1 MITAMKSFDFNLD
14 KCVKNYKQQIAN
26 DTGRLTAKLTKGGDS
41 KKEKTQEDKDKE
53 AEKKDAKDA
62 KKLRI
67 LQAPVAPAPAPAAP
81 APAAKPAAPAPAT
94 PAPAAKPATPAPAA
108 KPAAPA
114 KPDAK
119 ADAKPAAKAD
129 AKPDAKKDDKKDDDK
144 KKDAPGNYVVEKI
157 DDQTWE
163 GLNDVAAKQL
173 TIEVD
178 KSSDCIQSA
187 SMQMFLN
194 SLVFTGMNTDDI
206 QVVLQPLMA
215 AYGTVWN
222 NLGNASMQAKWK
234 KDFGSA
240 KFLKMTFPDKAA
252 NDKFAKLMGKKVAA
266 KTDAKKDAKPAAA
279 AKPAAL
285 NKDF

>member
-1 MITAMKSFDFNLD
+1 M
-14 KCVKNYKQQIAN
+14 
-26 DTGRLTAKLTKGGDS
+26 G
-41 KKEKTQEDKDKE
+41 KE

-67 LQAPVAPAPAPAAP
+67 LQAPVAPAPAAP
-81 APAAKPAAPAPAT
+81 APAA

-114 KPDAK
+114 APAKPDAK
-119 ADAKPAAKAD
+119 ADAKPAAKPDAKADAKAD

-163 GLNDVAAKQL
+163 GLDSVAAKQL

-206 QVVLQPLMA
+206 QIVLQPLMA

-222 NLGNASMQAKWK
+222 NLGNAKMQAKWK

-240 KFLKMTFPDKAA
+240 KFLKMTFPDKTA
-252 NDKFAKLMGKKVAA
+252 NDKFAKLFGKKVAAKA

-279 AKPAAL
+279 KPAAL